1 MNTYEVKWPEPTI
14 EEGRF
19 SAFRTTNDADVE
31 ERESVGDE
39 AQPAHFDEPDQ
50 DDLDWLVGQTRD
62 ELPEPGDEEL
72 SPREIND
79 LIVRGIRA
87 FETPISAA
95 EGRARLRRTRQLRV
109 VEARRTSRRLAHA
122 HARRLIN
129 RIQPRSR
136 ATRRSRTRRATT
148 ARAAVSDDGP
158 APASSPAIIAALLE
172 RGLLFWLITC
182 PEVGRG

>member
-31 ERESVGDE
+31 ERESVGEE
-39 AQPAHFDEPDQ
+39 AQPAHFDEPDP
-50 DDLDWLVGQTRD
+50 DYLDWLVGQTRG
-62 ELPEPGDEEL
+62 ELPEPGNEEL
-72 SPREIND
+72 SWREIND

-87 FETPISAA
+87 FDTPISAA

-122 HARRLIN
+122 HARR
-129 RIQPRSR
+129 PRSR
-136 ATRRSRTRRATT
+136 TTRRSRTRRATT

-158 APASSPAIIAALLE
+158 DPASSPAIIAALQE

>member
-72 SPREIND
+72 SQREIND

-109 VEARRTSRRLAHA
+109 LEARRASRRLAHA
-122 HARRLIN
+122 YARR
-129 RIQPRSR
+129 QPRSR
-136 ATRRSRTRRATT
+136 TTRRSRTRRTTT

-158 APASSPAIIAALLE
+158 APASSPAIIAALQE

>member
-1 MNTYEVKWPEPTI
+1 M
-14 EEGRF
+14 
-19 SAFRTTNDADVE
+19 DDVE
-31 ERESVGDE
+31 HDVREDAFE
-39 AQPAHFDEPDQ
+39 QPDPDY
-50 DDLDWLVGQTRD
+50 LDWLVGQTRD

-109 VEARRTSRRLAHA
+109 LEARRASRRLAHA
-122 HARRLIN
+122 YARR
-129 RIQPRSR
+129 QPRSR
-136 ATRRSRTRRATT
+136 TTRRSRTRRATT

-158 APASSPAIIAALLE
+158 APASSPAIIAALQE